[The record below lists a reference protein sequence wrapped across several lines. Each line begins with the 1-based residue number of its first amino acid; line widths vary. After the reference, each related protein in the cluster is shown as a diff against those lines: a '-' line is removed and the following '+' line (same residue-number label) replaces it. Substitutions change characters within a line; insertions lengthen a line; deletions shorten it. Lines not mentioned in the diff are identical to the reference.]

1 MARDGMLSALFLDCG
16 WKEKKIGDASL
27 FSQVLGAIN
36 CHSADVRSGLDDL
49 LLHKEGG
56 KGWEMPC
63 SLNTWCCG
71 LCTGP
76 GLAPV
81 WCRDS
86 TPSLKTQLTST
97 AAQEFFNQEEK
108 KYERRSVSWSLMR
121 HASSLFR
128 PFFQPAF
135 VL

>member
-56 KGWEMPC
+56 KGVGDALQSKYMVLWSVHRSRPR
-63 SLNTWCCG
+63 TG
-71 LCTGP
+71 LVP
-76 GLAPV
+76 
-81 WCRDS
+81 
-86 TPSLKTQLTST
+86 
-97 AAQEFFNQEEK
+97 
-108 KYERRSVSWSLMR
+108 
-121 HASSLFR
+121 
-128 PFFQPAF
+128 
-135 VL
+135 